1 MIQCLSHKLIYII
14 FFWYLPIKQ
23 HFIGFFNTTI
33 KKHYMPQVS
42 LTQEEHSLLLSPSNE
57 HNFLN

>member
-14 FFWYLPIKQ
+14 FFWNLPTKQ

-33 KKHYMPQVS
+33 KKMLYATSQFDPRRTFTPLVTFQ
-42 LTQEEHSLLLSPSNE
+42 
-57 HNFLN
+57 